1 MITFVNFLIN
11 ELLVNKKKSKI
22 EEKTAGMQIG
32 ILKYRYMEKR
42 EKNHRKM
49 SNPKLSF
56 FSFPQELQKSS
67 YYTAVT

>member
-1 MITFVNFLIN
+1 
-11 ELLVNKKKSKI
+11 
-22 EEKTAGMQIG
+22 MQIG
-32 ILKYRYMEKR
+32 ILKYRFMEKR